1 MKKVGL
7 VSNDM
12 WMNKI
17 SEDKNLKYELIKRG
31 IDAEIVSWQSS
42 DIDDFQLLVLRSA
55 WGYQNDFKNFKN
67 WLSYLD
73 KKNIKLEN
81 NTKMILSNVLKDK
94 QFDILDKN
102 NIKHI
107 DTYFIDNKNFDKEI
121 YDFKNYNIPI
131 VFKPTI
137 SGSGENTFLYDS
149 SKKLVLPNTLSIEN
163 IKEKLNKLLLE
174 NKDSNVMV
182 QPYIS
187 SINDGEYSCIF
198 IDGILTHTMKRF
210 PAVFHSKKK
219 PYLVKDVPSEI
230 EEVARKVESL
240 DEFNNYLYMRVDMVL
255 DKGHAKVM
263 EVELAE
269 PDLLTKYIGNKS
281 LERDVIRTFAKKIEK
296 RIK

>member
-7 VSNDM
+7 VSNDI

-31 IDAEIVSWQSS
+31 IDADIVSWQSS
-42 DIDDFQLLVLRSA
+42 DIDNYNLLVLRSA
-55 WGYQNDFKNFKN
+55 WGYQNNFKEFKG
-67 WLSYLD
+67 WLDYLD
-73 KKNIKLEN
+73 KNNIKLEN
-81 NTKMILSNVLKDK
+81 NTHMILSNVLKDR

-107 DTYFIDNKNFDKEI
+107 DTYFIDNKNFDSEI
-121 YDFKNYNIPI
+121 YNFKNSNIPI

-149 SKKLVLPNTLSIEN
+149 SKRLVLPNTLSIEE
-163 IKEKLNKLLLE
+163 IKNKLNNFILKNE
-174 NKDSNVMV
+174 DSNVMV

-198 IDGILTHTMKRF
+198 IDGMLTHTMKRY

-219 PYLVKDVPSEI
+219 PTLVEKVPSEI
-230 EEVARKVESL
+230 EELARKVESI
-240 DEFNNYLYMRVDMVL
+240 DEFQNYLYMRVDMVL
-255 DKGHAKVM
+255 DKGSAKVM

-269 PDLLTKYIGNKS
+269 PDLLTRYIKDKN
-281 LERDVIRTFAKKIEK
+281 LEKNVIKTFAKGIEK